1 MNEAKAYYDEMLKL
15 REQNDQLRE
24 VLKDIRECA
33 ELRSPSMRLIALQ
46 HIEEIVDTTL
56 QEESDD

>member
-24 VLKDIRECA
+24 VLKDIREYA
-33 ELRSPSMRLIALQ
+33 ELRSASMPLL
-46 HIEEIVDTTL
+46 HIEEIVETVDIAL
-56 QEESDD
+56 QEDSE